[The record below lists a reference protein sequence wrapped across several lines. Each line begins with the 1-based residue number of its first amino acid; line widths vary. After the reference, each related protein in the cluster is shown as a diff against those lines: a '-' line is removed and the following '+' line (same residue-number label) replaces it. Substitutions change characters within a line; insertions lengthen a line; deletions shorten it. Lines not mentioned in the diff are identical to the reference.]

1 MARSTPSLPIEF
13 VVTPRFEAFYALYA
27 LMSATPTPLDR
38 WKERAL
44 LRLPRDFER
53 VAKRVAP
60 VPLFWPLLADA
71 LQRTPGE
78 MTFEEILSTV
88 REMPAEELKS
98 NILSGIFHDPATVQ
112 SLVTRKKSLK
122 QVLTSDKLPGGELL
136 THFGLRPY
144 SPDSHAA
151 NAMTRLLSNP
161 ASFRDE
167 LALVLQRFW
176 QTGFKRDWS
185 ALEPVLRAESFHM
198 KDLHENFS
206 LAELTRELS
215 LPVAVD
221 EEARE
226 LRPKAGPAINYDRV
240 DRLYIIPSGFNTR
253 RLWAKYETR
262 PQRFS
267 LYFPI
272 ARDAASPNR
281 IVEHDWE
288 PQESSRQPSRT
299 MNPESVFRA
308 LGDTTRYAIA
318 SVLAR
323 APTTSAELA
332 RSLKVSKPTITHH
345 VQALRAAGLIEEEP
359 SGGSNRLSLNRE
371 TVAGL
376 SSVAVEQFFSSTGDL
391 TLVTTRKRRRHS

>member
-1 MARSTPSLPIEF
+1 MTRSASFPIEF
-13 VVTPRFEAFYALYA
+13 LVTPRFEVFYALYA
-27 LMSATPTPLDR
+27 LTSSAPTQLDR

-60 VPLFWPLLADA
+60 VALFWPLLADA

-88 REMPAEELKS
+88 REMPPEDLKA

-112 SLVTRKKSLK
+112 SLITGRKTLK

-144 SPDSHAA
+144 SADSHAT
-151 NAMTRLLSNP
+151 NALTRLLSKP
-161 ASFRDE
+161 ALFRDE

-185 ALEPVLRAESFHM
+185 ALEPLLRSESFHL
-198 KDLHENFS
+198 KDLYENSS
-206 LAELTRELS
+206 LAELT

-221 EEARE
+221 EETGE
-226 LRPKAGPAINYDRV
+226 LRPKAGPPIKTDQV
-240 DRLYIIPSGFNTR
+240 DRLYVIPSGFNTR
-253 RLWAKYETR
+253 RWWAKYETK

-272 ARDAASPNR
+272 ARSAVSVNR
-281 IVEHDWE
+281 IVEEDWQV
-288 PQESSRQPSRT
+288 PESPRKSSHT
-299 MNPESVFRA
+299 VNAESVFRA

-318 SVLAR
+318 SMLAR
-323 APTTSAELA
+323 TPTTSAELA

-345 VQALRAAGLIEEEP
+345 VQALRQAGLIEEE
-359 SGGSNRLSLNRE
+359 SGGGSNRLSLNRE
-371 TVAGL
+371 TVAAL
-376 SSVAVEQFFSSTGDL
+376 SNVAVEQLFSSTGEL
-391 TLVTTRKRRRHS
+391 TLVTTRKRRRNS

>member
-1 MARSTPSLPIEF
+1 MARSASLPIEF
-13 VVTPRFEAFYALYA
+13 VVTPRFEAFYALYT
-27 LMSATPTPLDR
+27 LTSSAPTSLDR

-44 LRLPRDFER
+44 LRVPRDFER

-78 MTFEEILSTV
+78 MTFEEILSSV
-88 REMPAEELKS
+88 REMPAEELKA
-98 NILSGIFHDPATVQ
+98 NILSGIFHDPATVR
-112 SLVTRKKSLK
+112 SLVARKKSLK
-122 QVLTSDKLPGGELL
+122 QVLASDKLPGGELL
-136 THFGLRPY
+136 AHFGLRPY
-144 SPDSHAA
+144 SPDSHAV
-151 NAMTRLLSNP
+151 NAMDRLLAQP

-185 ALEPVLRAESFHM
+185 ALEPVLRSEAFHL
-198 KDLHENFS
+198 KDLHENSS

-215 LPVAVD
+215 LPVDVD
-221 EEARE
+221 EEAGE
-226 LRPKAGPAINYDRV
+226 LRAKAGRAIKYDRV

-253 RLWAKYETR
+253 RWWAKYETR
-262 PQRFS
+262 AQRFS

-272 ARDAASPNR
+272 VRDAASPNR
-281 IVEHDWE
+281 IVEEDWE
-288 PQESSRQPSRT
+288 AQEPSRESRHT
-299 MNPESVFRA
+299 MSAESVFRA

-323 APTTSAELA
+323 TPTTSAELA

-359 SGGSNRLSLNRE
+359 SGGSTRLSLNRE
-371 TVAGL
+371 TVAAL
-376 SSVAVEQFFSSTGDL
+376 SYVAVEQLFSSTGDL
-391 TLVTTRKRRRHS
+391 TLDTTRKRRRTS

>member
-1 MARSTPSLPIEF
+1 MTRSAALPIAF
-13 VVTPRFEAFYALYA
+13 VVTPRFEAFYALYT
-27 LMSATPTPLDR
+27 LTSSAPTQFAR

-44 LRLPRDFER
+44 VRLPRDFGR

-78 MTFEEILSTV
+78 MTFDEILSTV
-88 REMPAEELKS
+88 REMPPEKLKA
-98 NILSGIFHDPATVQ
+98 NILSGIFHDPGTVH
-112 SLVTRKKSLK
+112 SLITRKKTLK
-122 QVLTSDKLPGGELL
+122 QILTSDKLPGGELL

-144 SPDSHAA
+144 SSDSHAA
-151 NAMTRLLSNP
+151 NAMVRLLSQP
-161 ASFRDE
+161 AAFRDE

-185 ALEPVLRAESFHM
+185 ALEPLLRSESFHM
-198 KDLHENFS
+198 KDLYENSS
-206 LAELTRELS
+206 LAELTRELG

-221 EEARE
+221 EDAGE
-226 LRPKAGPAINYDRV
+226 LRPKAGLAIKTDRV
-240 DRLYIIPSGFNTR
+240 DRLYVIPSGFNAR
-253 RLWAKYETR
+253 RWWAKYETR

-281 IVEHDWE
+281 IVGDDWQAE
-288 PQESSRQPSRT
+288 ESPRKSSHT
-299 MNPESVFRA
+299 VNAESVFRA

-323 APTTSAELA
+323 TPTTSAELA
-332 RSLKVSKPTITHH
+332 RSLRVSKPTITHH
-345 VQALRAAGLIEEEP
+345 VQALRQAGLIEEDP
-359 SGGSNRLSLNRE
+359 AGGSTRLSLNRE
-371 TVAGL
+371 TVASL
-376 SSVAVEQFFSSTGDL
+376 SNVAVEQLFSSTGEL
-391 TLVTTRKRRRHS
+391 SLVTTRKRRRSS

>member
-1 MARSTPSLPIEF
+1 MARSASVPIEF
-13 VVTPRFEAFYALYA
+13 VVTPRFEAFYALYT
-27 LMSATPTPLDR
+27 LTSSAPTLLDR
-38 WKERAL
+38 WKEKAL

-60 VPLFWPLLADA
+60 VALFWPLLADA
-71 LQRTPGE
+71 LQHTPGE
-78 MTFEEILSTV
+78 MTFEEILSSV
-88 REMPAEELKS
+88 RAMPAEEVKA

-112 SLVTRKKSLK
+112 SLSTRKKSLK
-122 QVLTSDKLPGGELL
+122 QILTSDMLTCGELL
-136 THFGLRPY
+136 NHFGLRPY
-144 SPDSHAA
+144 SPDSHAV
-151 NAMTRLLSNP
+151 NAMTTLLSKP
-161 ASFRDE
+161 VLFRDE

-185 ALEPVLRAESFHM
+185 ALEPILRSESFHL
-198 KDLHENFS
+198 KDLHENS
-206 LAELTRELS
+206 TLAELTRDLS

-221 EEARE
+221 DEAGE
-226 LRPKAGPAINYDRV
+226 LRPKAGPAIKYDRV

-253 RLWAKYETR
+253 RWWAKYETR
-262 PQRFS
+262 SERFS

-281 IVEHDWE
+281 LVEDDWAA
-288 PQESSRQPSRT
+288 QESSSMSRHT
-299 MNPESVFRA
+299 VSAESVFRA

-323 APTTSAELA
+323 TPTTSAELA

-359 SGGSNRLSLNRE
+359 SGGSTRLSLNRE
-371 TVAGL
+371 TVAAL
-376 SSVAVEQFFSSTGDL
+376 SNVAVEQLFSSTGDL
-391 TLVTTRKRRRHS
+391 TLDTTRKRRPSS

>member
-1 MARSTPSLPIEF
+1 MTRSASLPIEF
-13 VVTPRFEAFYALYA
+13 VVTPRFEAFYALYTLSNRA
-27 LMSATPTPLDR
+27 STPLDR

-44 LRLPRDFER
+44 QRLPPNFER

-71 LQRTPGE
+71 LQRAPGE
-78 MTFEEILSTV
+78 MTFDEVLSTV
-88 REMPAEELKS
+88 REMPAPELKA
-98 NILSGIFHDPATVQ
+98 NILSGIFHDAATVQ

-122 QVLTSDKLPGGELL
+122 QVLTSETIAGGELL

-144 SPDSHAA
+144 SADSHAV
-151 NAMTRLLSNP
+151 NAMGRLLSNP

-167 LALVLQRFW
+167 LGLVLQRFW

-198 KDLHENFS
+198 KDLHENSS
-206 LAELTRELS
+206 LADIARELS
-215 LPVAVD
+215 LPIEVD
-221 EEARE
+221 EKAGE
-226 LRPKAGPAINYDRV
+226 LRPRAGPAIKFEKI
-240 DRLYIIPSGFNTR
+240 DRLYVIPSGFNTR
-253 RLWAKYETR
+253 RWWAKYETR
-262 PQRFS
+262 AQRFS

-281 IVEHDWE
+281 IVEDDWDA
-288 PQESSRQPSRT
+288 QESSPRSRHQV
-299 MNPESVFRA
+299 NAESVFRA

-323 APTTSAELA
+323 TPTTSAELA

-359 SGGSNRLSLNRE
+359 AGGSTRLSLNRG
-371 TVAGL
+371 TVAAL
-376 SSVAVEQFFSSTGDL
+376 SDVAVEQLFSSTGDL
-391 TLVTTRKRRRHS
+391 ALVTTRKRGRSS